1 VISLSD
7 IFSGLE
13 LRHQMQVKLFN
24 QFQQSRLRR
33 THSPPPVGK
42 PLHAPYVPASYTVN
56 PPQLL
61 APASLHFSAGGP
73 PFDF

>member
-33 THSPPPVGK
+33 THP
-42 PLHAPYVPASYTVN
+42 H
-56 PPQLL
+56 
-61 APASLHFSAGGP
+61 SADVHGP
-73 PFDF
+73 PGHLPGFDAASDAVARLQHSNFLSSVHQGSRRR